1 MHEKKQMLRYLS
13 RRHKTLM
20 DESEQALNAAA
31 EQGSGTDARI
41 AKQIIGD
48 PKTHGL
54 WEVRH
59 AELVRPVAE
68 HHGRVPQVIALR
80 DLEVRLVHR
89 RALIDHIRERQLRGK
104 DRERLF
110 QVFYGPREFQDAVLA
125 EHRQYMLAVSSRVST
140 DHLIDV
146 MSDPASKRLLAEYET
161 LYSRYFDLYCYVVGA
176 EDRTCAEAT
185 RHLMTNARQQA
196 ERVRHRINTERPDNR
211 AADFERQAVLAR
223 SGRYPI
229 LDYMA
234 G

>member
-1 MHEKKQMLRYLS
+1 MQRYLS

-20 DESEQALNAAA
+20 DESEQALHAAA
-31 EQGSGTDARI
+31 QQDSGTDARI

-54 WEVRH
+54 WEARH

-68 HHGRVPQVIALR
+68 QNGRAPQILALR

-89 RALIDHIRERQLRGK
+89 RALIDHIREHELRGRQ
-104 DRERLF
+104 RERLF
-110 QVFYGPREFQDAVLA
+110 QVFYGPRDFQDAVLA

-146 MSDPASKRLLAEYET
+146 MSDPVSNKLLVEYEA
-161 LYSRYFDLYCYVVGA
+161 LYTRYFELYCYVVGSMDA
-176 EDRTCAEAT
+176 DCAEAMKAA
-185 RHLMTNARQQA
+185 MTLARQQA
-196 ERVRHRINTERPDNR
+196 DRVRRRINTVRPDNR
-211 AADFERQAVLAR
+211 AADFERQAILAR

>member
-1 MHEKKQMLRYLS
+1 MLRYLS

-20 DESEQALNAAA
+20 DESEQALYAAA
-31 EQGSGTDARI
+31 QHQSGSDARI
-41 AKQIIGD
+41 AKQIISD
-48 PKTHGL
+48 AKTHEL

-68 HHGRVPQVIALR
+68 QNGRAPQVIALR

-89 RALIDHIRERQLRGK
+89 RALFDHLREHRLRGE

-146 MSDPASKRLLAEYET
+146 MSDPISKKLLAQYET
-161 LYSRYFDLYCYVVGA
+161 LYTRYFDLYCYVVGA
-176 EDRTCAEAT
+176 EDRACADAT
-185 RHLMTNARQQA
+185 RHLMTAARQQA
-196 ERVRHRINTERPDNR
+196 ERVRRRINTERPDNR
-211 AADFERQAVLAR
+211 AADFERQAILAR
-223 SGRYPI
+223 SGRYPV
-229 LDYMA
+229 LDYMV

>member
-1 MHEKKQMLRYLS
+1 MLRYLS

-20 DESEQALNAAA
+20 DESEQALHAAA
-31 EQGSGTDARI
+31 QQESGTDARI
-41 AKQIIGD
+41 ARQIISD
-48 PKTHGL
+48 SRTHGL
-54 WEVRH
+54 WEARH

-68 HHGRVPQVIALR
+68 QNGRAPQVIALR

-89 RALIDHIRERQLRGK
+89 RALFDHIREHQLRGK

-125 EHRQYMLAVSSRVST
+125 EHRQYMLAVSSRVSA

-146 MSDPASKRLLAEYET
+146 MSDPRSKKLLEEYEAA
-161 LYSRYFDLYCYVVGA
+161 YARYFDLYCYVVGT
-176 EDRTCAEAT
+176 EDRACAEAT
-185 RHLMTNARQQA
+185 MHLMTLARQQA
-196 ERVRHRINTERPDNR
+196 ERLRQRINTERPHSYDR

-223 SGRYPI
+223 SGRYPV
-229 LDYMA
+229 LDYMV